1 MKTRDDFYLCSNAV
15 IRFEACYLGNECLIL
30 DISCVLLKIDRQF
43 QFDFQCL
50 HKGKYTPIVN
60 INQVFEK
67 TFGLNILSKST
78 PVNCNSRSIIPQMYE
93 SDVFYHTF
101 VFSMHKYKENWKN
114 PFMVFETCIHEHI
127 RPWKN
132 LFL

>member
-78 PVNCNSRSIIPQMYE
+78 PVNCNSNTKLNIPRL
-93 SDVFYHTF
+93 
-101 VFSMHKYKENWKN
+101 
-114 PFMVFETCIHEHI
+114 IAI
-127 RPWKN
+127 
-132 LFL
+132 FLYWRKKDFLLSNV

>member
-43 QFDFQCL
+43 QFVFQCL

-78 PVNCNSRSIIPQMYE
+78 PVNCNSNTKYTEVNCNIFILEKKGFFAIKCLGNLGYI
-93 SDVFYHTF
+93 
-101 VFSMHKYKENWKN
+101 FSLDLKHK
-114 PFMVFETCIHEHI
+114 TC
-127 RPWKN
+127 
-132 LFL
+132 